1 MSIFEQLKNARK
13 CYPASPIM
21 SDMEYDALL
30 EDYLNSPECT
40 QDERIF
46 LLSPYEFTDLENAS
60 TTSMDFSI
68 TAVKTIDAVIS
79 SLGLEN
85 VDQDEILLVGGKI
98 DGLRGNVT
106 YTYDAAEDIHK
117 RGSVK
122 PRSGEFDFH
131 EVVQNKFPLTM
142 KFPKGVTEPLH
153 LTSELYVLERDL
165 EEINFKKDY
174 IYTAPLNAAVSV
186 ARTGFGYYD
195 DLPEVTELL
204 RVAVHRAMLSKL
216 KTKQKELQF
225 IEASGMNTVPHRFC
239 KLRDLEETIKHVRN
253 ELLDK
258 TIPTDGIVIYRN
270 KNTQESLSLTEGK
283 NTYSD
288 MVAYKPP
295 EWTTSTY
302 TATVVGIKFEDKGQK
317 FNAKILVEPVKTRE
331 GKVVRE
337 VNGHSLAIISNM
349 NIREGSII
357 NFVVESNNHIELERR
372 RT

>member
-13 CYPASPIM
+13 SYPANPIM
-21 SDMEYDALL
+21 SDTEYDNLL

-46 LLSPYEFTDLENAS
+46 LLSPYEFTDLNTAV

-68 TAVKTIDAVIS
+68 TAVKTVSDIIS
-79 SLGLEN
+79 VLGLT
-85 VDQDEILLVGGKI
+85 DADPDEILLVGGKI

-106 YTYDAAEDIHK
+106 YTYDSSEDIHK

-131 EVVQNKFPLTM
+131 EVVQNKFPLTI
-142 KFPKGVTEPLH
+142 KLPKGITEPLH

-165 EEINFKKDY
+165 DEINFKKDY
-174 IYTAPLNAAVSV
+174 VYTAPLNAAVSI

-195 DLPEVTELL
+195 DVLEVTGLL

-216 KTKQKELQF
+216 KTKQKEIQF
-225 IEASGMNTVPHRFC
+225 VEASGMQTVPHRFC
-239 KLRDLEETIKHVRN
+239 KLEDLEETIKHVRN
-253 ELLDK
+253 ELIDK

-302 TATVVGIKFEDKGQK
+302 TATVVGIKFDDRGQK
-317 FNAKILVEPVKTRE
+317 YNAKILVEPVKTRE
-331 GKVVRE
+331 GKIVRE
-337 VNGHSLAIISNM
+337 VNGHSLAIISSM
-349 NIREGSII
+349 NIREGSVI

-372 RT
+372 RI